1 MRINFNLVNR
11 FIILAALCL
20 LVFQTASA
28 QNGAAPPS
36 AREITAKVDEYMKSA
51 VEVERF
57 SGSILIARDGQAIV
71 SKSYGMANVELDVP
85 NTPKTVF
92 RLASLTKQF
101 TATAIMM
108 LQERG
113 KLNVNDPFCK
123 YLTDCPEVWQPIT
136 IRHLLTMTSGLPRL
150 TGPELGPLRGLPA
163 TWEQWL
169 VAIKK
174 KPLDSVPGE
183 KFKYA
188 NAGYTLLGFIIE
200 RVSGKSYGEF
210 LQENI
215 FTPLGMKQT
224 GHEDPLRIIKNRATG
239 YRQLPGDPITN
250 VPYAEMIGLYAAG
263 GIYSTTEDLLKW
275 DQALYTDKLLS
286 RKSIDEMF
294 TPFKDMYPGKSYA
307 YGWWTSQKFGRQ
319 EIAHGGNLA
328 GFITYIAR
336 YPSERVTVIVL
347 SNNGRGS
354 SGKISN
360 VLSAIVFGAPYEI
373 PKERKAVT
381 VGSSVLD
388 KYVGQYQV
396 QYPPTTFIITNENG
410 KLMALR
416 DAEPKVEMFAESE
429 TNFFLK
435 TEDIQFTFVKDT
447 NGVVTGF
454 IVHQGDS
461 TLYEV
466 ITGQKIK

>member
-1 MRINFNLVNR
+1 MNINFNPVSH
-11 FIILAALCL
+11 FITIVALCL
-20 LVFQTASA
+20 FVFQSASA
-28 QNGAAPPS
+28 QKAAAPS
-36 AREITAKVDEYMKSA
+36 ARQIAAKVDEYMKSA

-57 SGSILIARDGQAIV
+57 SGSILVARDGKVIV

-85 NTPKTVF
+85 NKPNTVF
-92 RLASLTKQF
+92 RLASITKQF
-101 TATAIMM
+101 TASAIMM

-113 KLNVNDPFCK
+113 KLNTGDSICK
-123 YLTDCPEVWQPIT
+123 HLTDCPAVWQPIT
-136 IRHLLTMTSGLPRL
+136 IRHLLTMTSGIAGASL
-150 TGPELGPLRGLPA
+150 TEIGPPRGLPVPHD
-163 TWEQWL
+163 QWL
-169 VAIKK
+169 EATKK
-174 KPLDSVPGE
+174 KPLAFTPGE
-183 KFKYA
+183 MFRY
-188 NAGYTLLGFIIE
+188 NNSGYTLLGLIIE

-224 GHEDPLRIIKNRATG
+224 GYEDPRRIIKNRATG

-250 VPYAEMIGLYAAG
+250 VPYAEIFALYAAG
-263 GIYSTTEDLLKW
+263 GIYSTTEDMLLW
-275 DQALYTDKLLS
+275 DKTLYTEKILT

-294 TPFKDMYPGKSYA
+294 TPFKEMLPGKSYA
-307 YGWWTSQKFGRQ
+307 YGWWTSKKFDRQ

-336 YPSERVTVIVL
+336 FPSERVTVIVL

-373 PKERKAVT
+373 PRERKAIAVAT
-381 VGSSVLD
+381 SVLD
-388 KYVGQYQV
+388 KYVGQYRIQL
-396 QYPPTTFIITNENG
+396 PPTNFTITNENG

-429 TNFFLK
+429 TKFFLK
-435 TEDIQFTFVKDT
+435 NEDVQFTFVKNA
-447 NGVVTGF
+447 NGEVTGL
-454 IVHQGDS
+454 IVDQGDG
-461 TLYEV
+461 TLFEV
-466 ITGQKIK
+466 MTGQKIK